1 MKIHVL
7 LLLVSGASA
16 CHLPNPSPPDPGR
29 EAASS
34 TSAPSSEAKPV
45 VRDAS
50 LVVADT
56 PGTIRMVDG
65 PLREVDGVT
74 SGRAWLLERYQT
86 VLTEKT
92 ELERQ
97 LEASDADREKIRGA
111 HESLIAEHT
120 KTLARSTELEG
131 RVRELETQTLA
142 LARRLAESEIARL
155 EIQKA
160 DLERE
165 AKNDRMER
173 PR

>member
-1 MKIHVL
+1 MKIHVVL
-7 LLLVSGASA
+7 FLGLCASA
-16 CHLPNPSPPDPGR
+16 CHLPNPSPHDPGR
-29 EAASS
+29 ESA
-34 TSAPSSEAKPV
+34 SAPASAADPV
-45 VRDAS
+45 VRDES
-50 LVVADT
+50 LVAADA
-56 PGTIRMVDG
+56 PGSIRIVEG

-74 SGRAWLLERYQT
+74 SGRAWLLEQYQT
-86 VLTEKT
+86 TLTEKA
-92 ELERQ
+92 ELERR
-97 LEASDADREKIRGA
+97 LEASEADHAKIRGA
-111 HESLIAEHT
+111 HEALIAEHT
-120 KTLARSTELEG
+120 QALARSTELEG